1 MIEVKLITHTPY
13 PDTIVYLAAKT
24 CYSKEVDY
32 DACIEI
38 SEEEKLKLIQKV
50 IKSGHLSVLEHVNYT
65 FALIGVSRVFLSQ
78 ITRHRLAS
86 YSVRSM
92 RYVNLTDTNVN
103 DMPYSEISEIRE
115 SYKRSLEDYTTLIK
129 KGIMKEDARYVL
141 PNASPSPMMVTMNAR
156 ELLHYFSLRCCK
168 RAQLEHRR
176 VATDM
181 MMLVKR
187 TCHLFDNAGP
197 SCVQL
202 GYCPEGDKSCGKS
215 PTLDMLKD
223 AYYKKGDK

>member
-13 PDTIVYLAAKT
+13 PDDIVYLAAKT

-32 DACIEI
+32 DSSIEI
-38 SEEEKLKLIQKV
+38 PMEEKIKLIQKV

-65 FALIGVSRVFLSQ
+65 FALLGVSRVFLAQ
-78 ITRHRLAS
+78 ITRHRIAS

-92 RYVNLTDTNVN
+92 RYVNLSDINI
-103 DMPYSEISEIRE
+103 DEMPYSEVPEIRE
-115 SYKRSLEDYTTLIK
+115 SYRRSLEDYTNLIR

-141 PNASPSPMMVTMNAR
+141 PNGSPSPMMVTMNAR

-168 RAQLEHRR
+168 RTQLEHRR
-176 VATDM
+176 VANDM
-181 MMLVKR
+181 MMLVKH

-202 GYCPEGDKSCGKS
+202 GYCPEDNTCGKE
-215 PTLDMLKD
+215 PTLDMLKE